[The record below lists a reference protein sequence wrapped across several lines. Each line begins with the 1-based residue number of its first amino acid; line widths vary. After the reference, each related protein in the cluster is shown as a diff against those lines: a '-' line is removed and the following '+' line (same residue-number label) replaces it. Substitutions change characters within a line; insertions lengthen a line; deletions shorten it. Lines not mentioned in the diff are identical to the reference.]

1 MIYPE
6 SHLDFNGFFQWKH
19 LIQVLAIKMQDF
31 LNPILH
37 NCIVILNAEQV
48 NWKHQLTNIKNK
60 EVKTLN
66 PKSFQKIGFSKS

>member
-1 MIYPE
+1 
-6 SHLDFNGFFQWKH
+6 
-19 LIQVLAIKMQDF
+19 MQDF